1 MKSMTKIKFCNRSWS
16 KAKVP
21 LSPPLNQN
29 AYLLTLETAKVTMS
43 LYKFPNEEVQAKIN
57 GLYNSDIK
65 VEIIFTNYRVTG
77 YYVYFD

>member
-1 MKSMTKIKFCNRSWS
+1 
-16 KAKVP
+16 
-21 LSPPLNQN
+21 
-29 AYLLTLETAKVTMS
+29 MS